1 MKLLTKEA
9 GVNVIDY
16 DKILSQK
23 VKDIKPSGIRKFFDI
38 AGTMDDVISLGV
50 GEPDFNTPWVIR
62 KAAIQVLERKHIIYG
77 PNKGVV
83 PLRKAV
89 CERISKKHDVSYD
102 SEKEIIIT
110 VGGSEAIDLAI
121 RGLVNNGD
129 EVLVV
134 EPCFVC
140 YAPLVEL
147 AGGVAVPVP
156 TRIENNF
163 KLTVEDFRDKVTE
176 RTKLIILPFPNNP
189 TGAVMTKEDL
199 EPIAEFLRDTN
210 IMVLTDEIYSEL
222 TYGRKHFSII
232 ELDGMRE
239 RTIYVNGFSKAYA
252 MTGWRLGYLAAP
264 EPIVS
269 QIAKIHQYGIM
280 CSPYISQNAAVEA
293 LNSCDAEVSKM
304 VDEYNVR
311 RRYLVSEFNRLG
323 LTCFNPEGAFYVF
336 PCIKSTGLTSDEF
349 CERLLYEGKVAA
361 VPGTAFGDSGEGYM
375 RISYAYSLKH
385 LMEAIRRIEIFLKKL
400 EAEKNEG

>member
-1 MKLLTKEA
+1 M
-9 GVNVIDY
+9 IDY
-16 DKILSQK
+16 DKVLSKKIKQ
-23 VKDIKPSGIRKFFDI
+23 VKPSGIRKFFDI
-38 AGTMDDVISLGV
+38 AGSMEGVISLGV
-50 GEPDFNTPWVIR
+50 GEPDFSTPWVIR

-77 PNKGVV
+77 PNKGLE
-83 PLRKAV
+83 PLRNAISS
-89 CERISKKHDVSYD
+89 RISTKHGVDYD
-102 SEKEIIIT
+102 SSDEVIVT

-121 RGLVNNGD
+121 RGLIDPGD

-147 AGGVAVPVP
+147 AGGVPVSVP

-163 KLTVEDFRDKVTE
+163 KLTVDDFRDKVTE
-176 RTKLIILPFPNNP
+176 RTKLIIIPFPNNP
-189 TGAVMTKEDL
+189 TGAIMTREDL
-199 EPIAEFLRDTN
+199 EPVAEFLRNTD
-210 IMVLTDEIYSEL
+210 IMVLSDEIYSEL
-222 TYGRKHFSII
+222 TYGRKHCSII

-252 MTGWRLGYLAAP
+252 MTGWRLGYVAAP
-264 EPIVS
+264 EPIIS
-269 QIAKIHQYGIM
+269 QISKIHQYAIM

-293 LNSCDAEVSKM
+293 LTSCDKEIEKM
-304 VDEYNVR
+304 ADEYNIR

-349 CERLLYEGKVAA
+349 CERLLYE
-361 VPGTAFGDSGEGYM
+361 ENII
-375 RISYAYSLKH
+375 RILNQASYGSNKTY
-385 LMEAIRRIEIFLKKL
+385 
-400 EAEKNEG
+400 